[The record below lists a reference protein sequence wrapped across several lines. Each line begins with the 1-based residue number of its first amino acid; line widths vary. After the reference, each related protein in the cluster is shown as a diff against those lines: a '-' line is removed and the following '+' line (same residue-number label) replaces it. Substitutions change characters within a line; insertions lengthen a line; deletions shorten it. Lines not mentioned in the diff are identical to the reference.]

1 MLTRIRHLAAA
12 AVLVLPLWFV
22 ATSTPAGAVV
32 GLTHYVDCVAYDPQS
47 QIWTAYFGFD
57 NTSTA
62 QFTLPVGDSN
72 YVYPGSSYAGQPT
85 EFDPGN
91 YPRVFSVEFDNHFIT
106 SVVWSLDGVE
116 VTATASSPSCTAGT
130 TAPASDV
137 TSTSATLNG
146 VVEPDGLD
154 TTYRFEYGTTPS
166 LGDSTEAR
174 DAGAGTRP
182 VLVQEPLTGLLP
194 STTYYFR
201 LDTTSSFATSANS
214 IATFTTAPK

>member
-1 MLTRIRHLAAA
+1 MLTRIRRAAA
-12 AVLVLPLWFV
+12 AAILVLPAWCFV
-22 ATSTPAGAVV
+22 TSTPAGAVV

-47 QIWTAYFGFD
+47 QVYVAYFGFD

-62 QFTLPVGDSN
+62 QFTLPVGDTN
-72 YVYPGSSYAGQPT
+72 YVYPGSAYAGQPT

-91 YPRVFSVEFDNHFIT
+91 YPRVFSVEFDNYYIT
-106 SVVWSLDGVE
+106 SVVWSLDGVD
-116 VTATASSPSCTAGT
+116 VAASASSPSCTAGT

-137 TSTSATLNG
+137 TTDGATLNG
-146 VVEPDGLD
+146 VVEPEGLD

-166 LGDSTEAR
+166 LGESTDTR

-182 VLVQEPLTGLLP
+182 VLVQETLAGLMP

-201 LDTTSSFATSANS
+201 LDTTNSFATATGDV
-214 IATFTTAPK
+214 ATFTTAPK